1 MTTHTLS
8 SLYSGLLP
16 FSGTIDFSNLPT
28 QPTEQDITKTI
39 RESVNSVQYD
49 RIVKAESSTHAM
61 AFITLEDPA
70 YPSVLRATPFAPP
83 VLFYRGNLSLL
94 EQSSVAIVGSRHCSK
109 DSLSFT
115 SRVAW
120 AAYGSHAIIGGLTY
134 GIEETAQ
141 QAILAKQER
150 SLELI
155 GVLEQ
160 GIDNIKGHRK
170 RWRENILDRDGLIL
184 SAYPP
189 QHRVQ
194 KWHYKER
201 NRLLAALSNTIILI
215 EASKTSGSISTA
227 LAGMELGKEVYAV
240 PHHPNRTNGHGCLKL
255 IEEGAYPLWDPVSL
269 FGTQTSE
276 HTLLKDLTNP
286 KSLEEISETQHIP
299 PSEMLEALLE
309 LKRLGYIRQRGSLWE
324 RI

>member
-16 FSGTIDFSNLPT
+16 FSGTIDFSKLPT
-28 QPTEQDITKTI
+28 QPTEKDINKTI
-39 RESVNSVQYD
+39 RASVNSVQYD
-49 RIVKAESSTHAM
+49 RIVKAESSTHTM

-94 EQSSVAIVGSRHCSK
+94 EQSSVAIIGSRHCSK

-155 GVLEQ
+155 GVLEK

-170 RWRENILDRDGLIL
+170 RWMDNILERGGLIL

-201 NRLLAALSNTIILI
+201 NRLLAALSNTVILI

-269 FGTQTSE
+269 FGTQTPE
-276 HTLLKDLTNP
+276 HTLLKDLTDP